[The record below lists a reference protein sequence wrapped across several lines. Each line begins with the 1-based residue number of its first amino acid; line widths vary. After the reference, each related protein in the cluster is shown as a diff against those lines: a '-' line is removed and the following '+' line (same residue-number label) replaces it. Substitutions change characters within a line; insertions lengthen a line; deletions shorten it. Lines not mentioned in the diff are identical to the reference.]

1 MENQISTS
9 HNQDF
14 GRYLQS
20 LDSVRFS
27 ESDSNALI
35 IQARVEL
42 FASLLFGQTVPI
54 GEHQFLDSDGF
65 ITNAVNLIESQKT
78 IDDPKDRR
86 KVETIFPF
94 RVGIRAA
101 YSNIDN
107 FIAIKLGDVNYKL
120 SRWRSL
126 DKTHGIRNQIKKK
139 HEDGE
144 FQFDDLYNL
153 LPGESDSIDE
163 LKLIRDRFRG
173 GEAGKFHTYYR
184 KPTVMVAPQIPL
196 LSQGLR
202 EITGWDEAFL
212 IDEINLQQKLEV
224 NGYEPREMFDPNLL
238 KPAIELIEILKS
250 LGNAGVSF
258 ENRSHVRK
266 EESGARKIVPE
277 NNKFGAILEIYDRLY
292 NSAAANAVGSHSEG
306 VSSARDIQDDFV
318 KAASLLADLAINE
331 ITTNEN
337 SNTRQTSGVVRDIQW
352 AHNTNF
358 GVLKDT
364 KEELILEKMPWNII
378 WQAYLD
384 PKWEKSQS
392 DLNNAFILW
401 DKLIKKPTKKP
412 SELMSIDHQL
422 DEAISRHIENMTR
435 LLSGSILQMH
445 KDSKSGDIIFDYV
458 STAGPLVTVAA
469 QFIMNKLGYV
479 TSEES
484 TYIWTLS
491 AAAQPVLGALLKYNL
506 PKAKAWRTRGQI
518 RRMFEKIQK
527 PVK

>member
-1 MENQISTS
+1 MDSQISTS

-20 LDSVRFS
+20 LDSVRFA

-35 IQARVEL
+35 SQARVEL
-42 FASLLFGQTVPI
+42 FISLLFGQTVPI

-86 KVETIFPF
+86 KVESIFPF

-107 FIAIKLGDVNYKL
+107 FIAVKLGDVNYKL
-120 SRWRSL
+120 SRWGSL
-126 DKTHGIRNQIKKK
+126 DKMHGVRKQIKKK
-139 HEDGE
+139 HEDGQ
-144 FQFDDLYNL
+144 FQFDDLYDL

-163 LKLIRDRFRG
+163 LKLVRDRFRG

-184 KPTVMVAPQIPL
+184 KSTVIVAPQIPL
-196 LSQGLR
+196 LPRGLR
-202 EITGWDEAFL
+202 EITKWDEAFL
-212 IDEINLQQKLEV
+212 LDEINLQHKLEV
-224 NGYEPREMFDPNLL
+224 NGYEPREMFDPNLI
-238 KPAIELIEILKS
+238 KSAIELIEILKS
-250 LGNAGVSF
+250 LSNAGVSF

-266 EESGARKIVPE
+266 EESGARKILPE
-277 NNKFGAILEIYDRLY
+277 ENKFGAILEIYDRLY
-292 NSAAANAVGSHSEG
+292 NSAAANAVGAHSEG
-306 VSSARDIQDDFV
+306 VSSARDIQDDYI

-337 SNTRQTSGVVRDIQW
+337 SNTRQTSGVRDLQW

-364 KEELILEKMPWNII
+364 KKESILEKMPWNII

-392 DLNNAFILW
+392 DLNDAFILW
-401 DKLIKKPTKKP
+401 DKLSKKPTNK
-412 SELMSIDHQL
+412 SGELMSIDHIL
-422 DEAISRHIENMTR
+422 DDAISRHIENMTR

-445 KDSKSGDIIFDYV
+445 KDSKSGDIIFDCL
-458 STAGPLVTVAA
+458 STVGPLAIVTA
-469 QFIMNKLGYV
+469 QFIMNKLGYI
-479 TSEES
+479 TPEES

-491 AAAQPVLGALLKYNL
+491 TAAQPVLGALLKYNL
-506 PKAKAWRTRGQI
+506 PKAKAWLTRGQI
-518 RRMFEKIQK
+518 RRMFEKIQNPTK
-527 PVK
+527 